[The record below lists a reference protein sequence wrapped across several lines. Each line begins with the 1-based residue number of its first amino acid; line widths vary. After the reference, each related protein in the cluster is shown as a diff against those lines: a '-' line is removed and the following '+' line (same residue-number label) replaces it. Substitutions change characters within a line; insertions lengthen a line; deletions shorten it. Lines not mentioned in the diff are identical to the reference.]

1 MFNKVQ
7 EFRGYK
13 AEYNSKI
20 TANDAIAVK
29 WRIKV
34 LIFKINGTTIF
45 PEEKIIEVKTKLVNI
60 EGKDYKID
68 DIKIQ

>member
-1 MFNKVQ
+1 MQK
-7 EFRGYK
+7 FRGYK

-68 DIKIQ
+68 VNLQYFL